1 VAYISVSESANN
13 DSLPEGIVTDPNH
26 VLAKIPLLT
35 AAEKYQLLVEWNDT
49 RIAYPSDKCIH
60 ELFEIQAAK
69 TPDAIAVVLADQHLT
84 YQELNNRANQLAH
97 YLRKL
102 GVGPET
108 LVGICMERSMET
120 MVGLFGILK
129 AGGAYV
135 PLDPTYPKERL
146 AFMLEDSQ
154 APFLLTQARLDELLP
169 AYSGTSITLDQD
181 CQDIAQESTANVG
194 PVQGPENLAYVI
206 YTSGS
211 TGKPKGVMIQ
221 HRSVVNFLASMA
233 RQPGLCETDIV
244 LAVTNLSFDMAGF
257 DFYLPLT
264 VGARMVLAR
273 REDVADGLRLK
284 NLLPDSGATVMQA
297 TPATWRM
304 LLAAGWQ
311 GSGALKILCGGEALS
326 EDLAKQLGQHCVS
339 LWNMYGP
346 TEATVTSSAELYC
359 LQASGRTVPIGRP
372 IANTQ
377 IYILDQQS
385 EPVPIGVPGELHIGG
400 DGLARGYLNRPELTA
415 EKFIANPFDADNP
428 RRLYKTGDLA
438 RYQPDGKIEFLGRM
452 DHQVKIRGYRIEL
465 GEIEAVLARHRS
477 IKESVVVARDD
488 SLGSQRLV
496 AYVVADATSVPSANE
511 LRGFL
516 QQTLPEYM
524 VPAAFEFLDSLP
536 LTPNGKLDRKAL
548 PTPGKGRP
556 RLDEAYTP
564 PQTPVEELLAHV
576 WAEVLMLDQVGIHD
590 NFFAL
595 GGDSLRAIQV
605 IARLRKVLNKELFL
619 SDIFSNGTIAE
630 LAKSLTERIDKA
642 NALVAESIQ
651 PVGRN
656 RRLPLSFSQERV
668 WFLQQLY
675 PSNRAYHFQ
684 SLLYFTGSLDVDALE
699 LSLGEIVRR
708 HEIFRT
714 TFREID
720 GDPIQDVHPP
730 FSVSLPV
737 VNLQEMPDQER
748 EAVLQKRI
756 TEETQKLFELNTL
769 PLVRWTL
776 VQLKVDEFVL
786 IHVEHHLVHDG
797 WSFNVFRRELLE
809 IYKTFSAGEASPLP
823 EPTLQFADFALW
835 QRRWMEGETAKRQL
849 AYWQRQLRGSP
860 SALALPTDH
869 ARPPVPSFRGA
880 APRYAICRVLGESLR
895 ALSRERGAT
904 VFMTMFAV
912 FVALLYRYTQQE
924 DILVGTGVGNR
935 RWKETEGL
943 IGMVVNNAVLRTN
956 LAENPKFIDLLDQV
970 KCVALEAYANEDI
983 PFDQVVRALNL
994 KRDDSRN
1001 PIFQV
1006 MFSFHDAPLREPSL
1020 PEVDFKCVEVI
1031 SNQSAKFDLNVV
1043 VIPRREQDPSSFTL
1057 NWEYSADLFEPD
1069 TIERMVGHYFRLL
1082 EEIIA
1087 DPCKRISDLPILTE
1101 TEKHQLLVEWNKTE
1115 RDYPKDKCIQELFEA
1130 QVEKTPDAVA
1140 VIFEEQQLTYR
1151 ELNQRANQLAHYLQK
1166 LGVGPEVL
1174 VGICMQRSLEL
1185 IVGLLGILKA
1195 GGAYVPLDPGYPKE
1209 RLSFMLT
1216 DTQAPVLLTQ
1226 QELLGQLSHYDGR
1239 VVCLDRDG
1247 ETISTLPHTDT
1258 PCRAT
1263 AENLACVLYTSG
1275 STGKPKGVA
1284 VRQCGVI
1291 RLMCKPNYVVLSPQ
1305 ETVGQVSNVA
1315 FDAATFEIWGAL
1327 LNGGRLAIITQ
1338 DTVLAPE
1345 AFVAALERHRIT
1357 CLFLT
1362 TALFNTIS
1370 LAMPEAFR
1378 GVRQLLFGGEACD
1391 PERVRAVLE
1400 TGAPETLIHVY
1411 GPTET
1416 TTFATFYPVKGVRRG
1431 DRTIPIGRP
1440 IANTQIY
1447 ILDRQLRPVP
1457 VGVVGELHIGGDGI
1471 ARGYL
1476 NRPELTKEKF
1486 IANPFSADPRSRLY
1500 KTGDSARYLPDGNI
1514 EFLGRMD
1521 NQVKI
1526 RGYRIELGEIESV
1539 LDQHPAIQSSVVAVR
1554 EDAPGDKQLV
1564 GYVVPRTGGSFDVVE
1579 ARKYLKEKLPEYML
1593 PSAFVTLNELPLTPN
1608 GKIDRRAL
1616 PAPDQNRAT
1625 WKDVYHPPRTPIEET
1640 LAGIWAELLKL
1651 DKVGIH
1657 DNFFDLGGHS
1667 LLATQVISRMRNA
1680 FSIEVPLRQLF
1691 DAPTIAEMATFITEN
1706 QGKGAPEVPRR
1717 YFSTA
1722 SSNLP
1727 WERSRLPNSK

>member
-1 VAYISVSESANN
+1 MR
-13 DSLPEGIVTDPNH
+13 P
-26 VLAKIPLLT
+26 
-35 AAEKYQLLVEWNDT
+35 
-49 RIAYPSDKCIH
+49 
-60 ELFEIQAAK
+60 
-69 TPDAIAVVLADQHLT
+69 
-84 YQELNNRANQLAH
+84 
-97 YLRKL
+97 
-102 GVGPET
+102 
-108 LVGICMERSMET
+108 M
-120 MVGLFGILK
+120 
-129 AGGAYV
+129 
-135 PLDPTYPKERL
+135 
-146 AFMLEDSQ
+146 
-154 APFLLTQARLDELLP
+154 
-169 AYSGTSITLDQD
+169 
-181 CQDIAQESTANVG
+181 
-194 PVQGPENLAYVI
+194 
-206 YTSGS
+206 
-211 TGKPKGVMIQ
+211 
-221 HRSVVNFLASMA
+221 
-233 RQPGLCETDIV
+233 
-244 LAVTNLSFDMAGF
+244 
-257 DFYLPLT
+257 
-264 VGARMVLAR
+264 
-273 REDVADGLRLK
+273 
-284 NLLPDSGATVMQA
+284 
-297 TPATWRM
+297 
-304 LLAAGWQ
+304 
-311 GSGALKILCGGEALS
+311 
-326 EDLAKQLGQHCVS
+326 
-339 LWNMYGP
+339 
-346 TEATVTSSAELYC
+346 
-359 LQASGRTVPIGRP
+359 GR
-372 IANTQ
+372 
-377 IYILDQQS
+377 
-385 EPVPIGVPGELHIGG
+385 H
-400 DGLARGYLNRPELTA
+400 
-415 EKFIANPFDADNP
+415 
-428 RRLYKTGDLA
+428 
-438 RYQPDGKIEFLGRM
+438 
-452 DHQVKIRGYRIEL
+452 
-465 GEIEAVLARHRS
+465 
-477 IKESVVVARDD
+477 
-488 SLGSQRLV
+488 
-496 AYVVADATSVPSANE
+496 
-511 LRGFL
+511 
-516 QQTLPEYM
+516 
-524 VPAAFEFLDSLP
+524 
-536 LTPNGKLDRKAL
+536 
-548 PTPGKGRP
+548 
-556 RLDEAYTP
+556 
-564 PQTPVEELLAHV
+564 
-576 WAEVLMLDQVGIHD
+576 
-590 NFFAL
+590 
-595 GGDSLRAIQV
+595 
-605 IARLRKVLNKELFL
+605 
-619 SDIFSNGTIAE
+619 
-630 LAKSLTERIDKA
+630 
-642 NALVAESIQ
+642 
-651 PVGRN
+651 

-668 WFLQQLY
+668 WFIQQLY

-684 SLLYFTGSLDVDALE
+684 SLLYFTGCLDVDALAR
-699 LSLGEIVRR
+699 SLGEIVRR
-708 HEIFRT
+708 HEIYRT
-714 TFREID
+714 TFPEID
-720 GDPIQDVHPP
+720 GDPIQKIHPP
-730 FSVSLPV
+730 LSVSLPV
-737 VNLQEMPDQER
+737 LNLQEMPDHER

-756 TEETQKLFELNTL
+756 TEETGKPFDLNTL

-797 WSFNVFRRELLE
+797 WSFNLFRRELLE
-809 IYKTFSAGEASPLP
+809 IYKAFSAGEASPLP
-823 EPTLQFADFALW
+823 EPTLQFADLALW
-835 QRRWMEGETAKRQL
+835 QRRWMVGEPAKRQL

-860 SALALPTDH
+860 AALALPTDH

-880 APRYAICRVLGESLR
+880 APRHAIPRALGDSLR

-924 DILVGTGVGNR
+924 DILVGTAVGNR
-935 RWKETEGL
+935 RWQESEGL
-943 IGMVVNNAVLRTN
+943 IGMLVNNAVLRTN

-970 KCVALEAYANEDI
+970 KGVALEAYANEDI

-1001 PIFQV
+1001 PIFQI
-1006 MFSFHDAPLREPSL
+1006 MFSFHDAPLIEPSL
-1020 PEVDFKCVEVI
+1020 PEVNFKCVEVI
-1031 SNQSAKFDLNVV
+1031 SNQSAKFDLNVI
-1043 VIPRREQDPSSFTL
+1043 VIPRREQNPANRAGEDSITMIWEHSS
-1057 NWEYSADLFEPD
+1057 DLFEPD
-1069 TIERMVGHYFRLL
+1069 TIERMVGHYFKLL
-1082 EEIIA
+1082 EEIVA
-1087 DPCKRISDLPILTE
+1087 DPSKRISDLPILTDA
-1101 TEKHQLLVEWNKTE
+1101 EKHQLLVEWNKTE
-1115 RDYPKDKCIQELFEA
+1115 TDYPKDKCIQELFEA

-1174 VGICMQRSLEL
+1174 VGICMHRSLEL

-1195 GGAYVPLDPGYPKE
+1195 GCAYVPLDLGYPKE

-1216 DTQAPVLLTQ
+1216 DAQAPVLLTQ
-1226 QELLGQLSHYDGR
+1226 QELLGRLPHYDGHI
-1239 VVCLDRDG
+1239 VCLDRDC
-1247 ETISTLPHTDT
+1247 ETISTLPHTDP
-1258 PCRAT
+1258 PCRT
-1263 AENLACVLYTSG
+1263 TGGKLACVIYTSG

-1284 VRQCGVI
+1284 IRQCGVI
-1291 RLMCKPNYVVLSPQ
+1291 RLVCKPNYVELSPQ
-1305 ETVGQVSNVA
+1305 ETIGQVSNVA

-1327 LNGGRLAIITQ
+1327 INGGSLAIITQ
-1338 DTVLAPE
+1338 DTVLTPE
-1345 AFVAALERHRIT
+1345 AFVAALERYRIT

-1362 TALFNTIS
+1362 TALFNTVS

-1400 TGAPETLIHVY
+1400 AGAPENLIHVY

-1457 VGVVGELHIGGDGI
+1457 VGVVGELHIGGDGVT
-1471 ARGYL
+1471 RGYL

-1608 GKIDRRAL
+1608 GKIDRRAF
-1616 PAPDQNRAT
+1616 PAPDQNRAA

-1680 FSIEVPLRQLF
+1680 FSIEVPLRQMF
-1691 DAPTIAEMATFITEN
+1691 DAPTIAEMATIITEN
-1706 QGKGAPEVPRR
+1706 QAKGASAPTVARR